1 MFFFSIMYFTYNSYV
16 ATLRSIAGVGGRSGG
31 VEVSL
36 RNNLHRRVYI
46 DPKCMHVLTL
56 YINAKEHF
64 GKCDFFLEKNNKWLR
79 FSTIYREIFPKNNKW
94 GRLLET
100 PE

>member
-1 MFFFSIMYFTYNSYV
+1 MTINKCMFFFSIMYFTYNSYV

-46 DPKCMHVLTL
+46 DPKCMHVLRCTL
-56 YINAKEHF
+56 MQKKF
-64 GKCDFFLEKNNKWLR
+64 W
-79 FSTIYREIFPKNNKW
+79 
-94 GRLLET
+94 
-100 PE
+100 